1 MDDKAH
7 EAHDE
12 AHESISWSERRI
24 METCLVS
31 PRSAPELLTALGYAA
46 RTGNFKRGL
55 KRLIVMELMEMSMPG
70 KPRSKGQKYRLTA
83 KGRAWRAASKP

>member
-1 MDDKAH
+1 
-7 EAHDE
+7 
-12 AHESISWSERRI
+12 

-55 KRLIVMELMEMSMPG
+55 KHLITMALLEMSMPG
-70 KPRSKGQKYRLTA
+70 KPRSKSQKYRLTD
-83 KGRAWRAASKP
+83 KGRAWMANVSP